1 MAAITQT
8 CTKCGKQFL
17 VIDAEQQFLAER
29 GIPNPT
35 ICPTDRQA
43 RRLELRGKR
52 ELFKT
57 KCSQCGKDIV
67 VSYDPA
73 GVKTSILCK
82 EDYEKYFEQNDPLI
96 NEPLPGDTATTA
108 AAPPTAEQP
117 TPPQQQQMGPPQPGS
132 NATDDQNQNP
142 Q

>member
-17 VIDAEQQFLAER
+17 VIDAEQKFLGER
-29 GIPNPT
+29 GIPIPI

-43 RRLELRGKR
+43 RRLELRGTR

-73 GVKTSILCK
+73 SVTTPILCK
-82 EDYEKYFEQNDPLI
+82 EDYEKYFEANDPII
-96 NEPLPGDTATTA
+96 NEPLPGETGQPATQPA
-108 AAPPTAEQP
+108 AQPQSPQPPVPNPPSDQNP
-117 TPPQQQQMGPPQPGS
+117 TPQ
-132 NATDDQNQNP
+132 
-142 Q
+142 